1 MRLVQ
6 VTIPTGKRDAV
17 RDVLDDAGVDYT
29 LTDETSKREFTAVA
43 AFPLPTNAVEPVMD
57 QLKEIGLTED
67 AITVVLDANTVVSRR
82 FDRLQEEYANDD
94 ERDDDRI
101 AREEL
106 RAAAGGL
113 MPSTRNYVLLTV
125 VSAVVATAGLLL
137 NSAAV
142 VVGSMVIAP
151 LVGPALAA
159 SVGTVL
165 DDHALRLRG
174 AILQLVGVGGAIAS
188 AAVFAAFVQLVNVVP
203 PGVDVLAI
211 EQVRERLAPDF
222 LALAIAIGAGIAGAI
237 SLSTGVSAALVGVM
251 IAVALI
257 PPAAVV
263 GIGIAWGEPTL
274 ALGSGVLVL
283 VNVLSINMAA
293 LAVLW
298 YQGYRPDS
306 VFRLADV
313 RAKTLSRI
321 GALAVVIL
329 VLSVFL
335 AGVTFAGYQGAV
347 GEQAI
352 DSEAEAVVADH
363 EELRLIDVE
372 TTMNEHPLRGSP
384 EQVVVTVGK
393 PAGVDAPP
401 IAAELRERLDHPD
414 LAIEVRF
421 VETQTG

>member
-6 VTIPTGKRDAV
+6 VTVPTGKRDAV
-17 RDVLDDAGVDYT
+17 RGVLEDAGIDYA
-29 LTDETSKREFTAVA
+29 LTDETSGREFTAVA
-43 AFPLPTNAVEPVMD
+43 TFPLPANAVEPIMD
-57 QLKEIGLTED
+57 RLKETGLDED
-67 AITVVLDANTVVSRR
+67 AITVVVDANTVVSRR
-82 FDRLQEEYANDD
+82 FDQLRAEYANGD

-106 RAAAGGL
+106 RAAAGNL
-113 MPSTRNYVLLTV
+113 MPTTRNYLVLTI

-165 DDHALRLRG
+165 DDDALRMRG
-174 AILQLVGVGGAIAS
+174 IVLQVLGVGGAICS
-188 AAVFAAFVQLVNVVP
+188 AAAFAAFVQVANVVP

-211 EQVRERLAPDF
+211 EQVRERLAPDV
-222 LALAIAIGAGIAGAI
+222 LALAIAVGAGVAGAV

-263 GIGIAWGEPTL
+263 GIGIAWSEPTL

-306 VFRLADV
+306 AFRLADV
-313 RAKTLSRI
+313 RATTLSRI
-321 GALAVVIL
+321 GTLAAVIL

-335 AGVTFAGYQGAV
+335 AGVTYAGYQGAV
-347 GEQAI
+347 DERTV
-352 DSEAEAVVADH
+352 EAEVDAVVAEHD
-363 EELRLIDVE
+363 ELRLIEVE
-372 TTMNEHPLRGSP
+372 TTIDDHPLRGSP
-384 EQVVVTVGK
+384 ERVVVTVGK
-393 PAGVDAPP
+393 PAGVESPP
-401 IAAELRERLDHPD
+401 IAAQLRERLGDPD
-414 LAIEVRF
+414 LEIEVRF
-421 VETQTG
+421 VEVQTG